1 PIENTQRILQN
12 MSVIRLEYRNVTMR
26 FADAKGEGTLTAVR
40 GVSFAVHDAEVV
52 SLIGPTGCGKSTLLN
67 IGSGLA
73 TPSEGAAFVDGERV
87 AGANAHVAF
96 MLQKDLLLPWRTV
109 AENVMFGVEIQGLPA
124 KECKRRAQAL
134 LANFKLAE
142 FSGHYPHQLSGG
154 MRQRVAL
161 ARTLAV
167 DPHVLL
173 LDEPFSAVD
182 AQTRM
187 VLQRDLAQTLKQA
200 NKTALLITHDLAEA
214 VTLSDRVLVMSRRPG
229 TIIDEIKI
237 EIPQRDNPIARRREP
252 KLNDYVAEL
261 MDRLDIAHVALE
273 RQVGSLQMTPA
284 PRPPAGEP
292 LPALPCWWCSS
303 RPGSGGRTCSVCPRS
318 SCRRSRAWPPNLSA
332 PGRSIICRCTPAL
345 PSPRSWPVSCSA
357 VCSG

>member
-1 PIENTQRILQN
+1 
-12 MSVIRLEYRNVTMR
+12 MSAVRLEYRNVTMR
-26 FADAKGEGTLTAVR
+26 FADAGSSSTKGGVALTAVR
-40 GVSFAVHDAEVV
+40 GVSFSLHDAEVV

-67 IGSGLA
+67 IGSGL
-73 TPSEGAAFVDGERV
+73 TVPSEGAAFVDGERV
-87 AGANAHVAF
+87 VGPNAQVAF

-109 AENVMFGVEIQGLPA
+109 VENVMFGVEIQGLPV
-124 KECKRRAQAL
+124 KERQRRAATL

-142 FSGHYPHQLSGG
+142 FSEHYPHQLSGG

-229 TIIDEIKI
+229 TIIGEIAI
-237 EIPQRDNPIARRREP
+237 DLPHRDDPIARRRDT
-252 KLNDYVAEL
+252 KFNDYVAQL

-273 RQVGSLQMTPA
+273 REA
-284 PRPPAGEP
+284 ER
-292 LPALPCWWCSS
+292 
-303 RPGSGGRTCSVCPRS
+303 
-318 SCRRSRAWPPNLSA
+318 
-332 PGRSIICRCTPAL
+332 
-345 PSPRSWPVSCSA
+345 
-357 VCSG
+357 